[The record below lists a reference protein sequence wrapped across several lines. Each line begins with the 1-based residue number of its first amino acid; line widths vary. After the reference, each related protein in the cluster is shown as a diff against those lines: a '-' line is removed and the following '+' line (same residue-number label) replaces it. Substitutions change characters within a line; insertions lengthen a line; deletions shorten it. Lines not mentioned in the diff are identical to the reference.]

1 MTSLNNPVN
10 LPLDTNGYVK
20 SSIWGQNMNPNVN
33 NVAGSV
39 SGSVASVT
47 GAVGSVTNP
56 VTSWI
61 TISHQ
66 TGLSA
71 TVSAVNSPVNIG
83 SAITITKDG
92 RVQMA
97 FSGHVSAGVGGIR
110 IARTRGGVT
119 DYINQ
124 EPGEESSTVM
134 NGSLFSDGI
143 GTLTDS
149 YGIQYT
155 ARVRLNK
162 TLSNS
167 TTKDYGSADV
177 LVLDVLNGDTIQL
190 QLSNNTAN
198 DTTYIDE
205 WLVQQQ

>member
-47 GAVGSVTNP
+47 GNVGGNVVGSVASVTNP
-56 VTSWI
+56 VTSWT

-71 TVSAVNSPVNIG
+71 AVSTANAPVNIG
-83 SAITITKDG
+83 TAISITKDG
-92 RVQMA
+92 KIQIA
-97 FSGHVSAGVGGIR
+97 CSGYVSTGIGGLR
-110 IARTRGGVT
+110 IARTRSSVI

-124 EPGEESSTVM
+124 NTFYETSTLM
-134 NGSLFSDGI
+134 DSSLFTDGGGWRI
-143 GTLTDS
+143 ECRFGL
-149 YGIQYT
+149 
-155 ARVRLNK
+155 
-162 TLSNS
+162 
-167 TTKDYGSADV
+167 
-177 LVLDVLNGDTIQL
+177 
-190 QLSNNTAN
+190 
-198 DTTYIDE
+198 
-205 WLVQQQ
+205 

>member
-33 NVAGSV
+33 TVA
-39 SGSVASVT
+39 
-47 GAVGSVTNP
+47 SVTNP
-56 VTSWI
+56 VTSWT
-61 TISHQ
+61 TIYNPAPSY
-66 TGLSA
+66 G
-71 TVSAVNSPVNIG
+71 VSSTANTPVNTYP
-83 SAITITKDG
+83 SLSITKDG

-124 EPGEESSTVM
+124 EPAEESSTVM
-134 NGSLFSDGI
+134 KGSLFSDGI
-143 GTLTDS
+143 GALTDS
-149 YGIQYT
+149 YGIQST

-167 TTKDYGSADV
+167 ITTDHCSADV